1 MRKID
6 VFRSEHPDDT
16 PRRDHGLRP
25 RARALLRE
33 MDFSGLDVLDLGT
46 GRGRLA
52 FLLAPRCRSVTGIDI
67 DVPRLE
73 RARELASRKAV
84 SNIRF
89 LHKDAEKVHYRSLVP
104 GLGAVVAN
112 LCMSLEMVAR
122 AGDALERGGIL
133 AFTCFHPEHWKETG
147 SGSSHAIEP
156 EAILETAARV
166 GLELR
171 TGFVE
176 VDVYPFSSMNKLVGL
191 YVGQGSRGRKWERDG
206 RLARLLEH
214 ARRIRPEVTEA
225 YLTAHFEKARA

>member
-6 VFRSEHPDDT
+6 VFRSEHPHDT

-25 RARALLRE
+25 RARAMLRTI
-33 MDFSGLDVLDLGT
+33 DFRGLDVLDLGT

-67 DVPRLE
+67 DRPRLE
-73 RARELASRKAV
+73 RAQELASRKAL
-84 SNIRF
+84 SNISF
-89 LHKDAEKVHYRSLVP
+89 LLKDAEKEQYGSLVP

-112 LCMSLEMVAR
+112 LCMSLEMVRR
-122 AGDALERGGIL
+122 AGAALKHGGFL
-133 AFTCFHPEHWKETG
+133 AFTCFHPEQWKETG

-156 EAILETAARV
+156 EAILETAASV

-176 VDVYPFSSMNKLVGL
+176 VDVYPFSSMKRLVEL
-191 YVGQGSRGRKWERDG
+191 YVGQGSRGRRWERDG
-206 RLARLLEH
+206 RLAGLLAH
-214 ARRIRPEVTEA
+214 ARRDRPEVTEA
-225 YLTAHFEKARA
+225 YFTAHFERV